1 MVKKKISVGKY
12 FRKKGGKTESVKAH
26 DKTVN
31 VKHNL
36 SNNNRNA
43 VINGNTKPLF
53 NGNPRNLITA
63 EELAHKLL
71 SELDAEAREQMVYKI
86 MDAGI
91 SSIEEDPEKIIQLI
105 LGEDIKH
112 NGDNW
117 VVEHTF
123 DSDEYEKATKMADE
137 LDRSGERTKVEYIRD
152 DDTYVVKTKQ
162 LAEDEYLTDKAN
174 IYVEEVAEGEFD
186 VTVYL
191 YDQDSYDIYRGIDE
205 TFKDSVITE
214 YGVTPEEQKL
224 KHNLSKEDYEKLSER
239 QNELW
244 DEYLEAHP
252 RLQEYAVKHNL
263 TNNDL
268 RLLINQRKKDLE
280 VSDKDYDQ
288 FLKTPDKVQKELIE
302 ATKKEIKET
311 QRLVDP
317 LSFNTNPKSKQ
328 IANSIKRT
336 NENRLKQIA
345 MQELYFEKA
354 KDEMKEN
361 PKKR

>member
-53 NGNPRNLITA
+53 NGKQPLGPYIPEDISYYQSSHQPLRMSRMEQARRDYAPNLRKWRKNIKDKQGSYPTKA
-63 EELAHKLL
+63 EE
-71 SELDAEAREQMVYKI
+71 E
-86 MDAGI
+86 
-91 SSIEEDPEKIIQLI
+91 
-105 LGEDIKH
+105 
-112 NGDNW
+112 
-117 VVEHTF
+117 
-123 DSDEYEKATKMADE
+123 
-137 LDRSGERTKVEYIRD
+137 
-152 DDTYVVKTKQ
+152 
-162 LAEDEYLTDKAN
+162 
-174 IYVEEVAEGEFD
+174 
-186 VTVYL
+186 VYL
-191 YDQDSYDIYRGIDE
+191 GR
-205 TFKDSVITE
+205 KLRL
-214 YGVTPEEQKL
+214 EELRQEL
-224 KHNLSKEDYEKLSER
+224 HEVSLEAIRHNLSKEDYEKLSER